1 MGKRQELRQEMLKVL
16 KNLDQRWIKAASRE
30 VSENLTSLIAGSIGE
45 GRTRILAWI
54 PCFNG
59 EVDLIP
65 FISEQVEH
73 RMLYLP
79 RVLPDKTM
87 TFISLGDDW
96 ELSMERGEY
105 SVRDTELET
114 SGIRYDTALA
124 AETIVLVPGLA
135 FDKEGRRLARG
146 QAYYDDFLSSP
157 ALRRAVKIGVGW
169 SLQLLQRIPTGQRD
183 VRMDW
188 IVQERGYVKS
198 I

>member
-1 MGKRQELRQEMLKVL
+1 MLKVL
-16 KNLDQRWIKAASRE
+16 KNLDPRWIKAASRE
-30 VSENLTSLIAGSIGE
+30 LSDNLTSLIRGSLGE

-54 PCFNG
+54 PHFMG

-73 RMLYLP
+73 RMIYLP

-87 TFISLGDDW
+87 TFLSLGDDW

-105 SVRDTELET
+105 SVREYHLEN
-114 SGIRYDTALA
+114 SGLRYDPATAS
-124 AETIVLVPGLA
+124 ETIVLVPGLA

-146 QAYYDDFLSSP
+146 QAYYDDFLSAP
-157 ALRRAVKIGVGW
+157 AMRDAIKIGVGW

-188 IVQERGYVKS
+188 LVQERGYLKS
-198 I
+198 V